1 MTENPQD
8 NQAPDE
14 FGEDIELDLG
24 EPTTSEEPTLAGFD
38 PAEVAE
44 GGDEDVE
51 LDFGDDDAEAPTD
64 DVDIDLDLGELGEAD
79 AEPEGDADGDIN
91 LDLGGDEA
99 TDESAGDVDLNFGEE
114 DEPADD
120 VPTPDADLLEEAM
133 EELRSELR
141 AKPGDWYVVHTY
153 SGMEKRVKQNL
164 EQRAQSLNL
173 EELLFD
179 VRVPTEEV
187 AEIRSGNKKMVTRTV
202 LPGYVLVCMELT
214 DESWGLVRHTPS
226 VTGFV
231 GNAMSPV
238 PLTLDEV
245 ERMLAPSVVAEVN
258 RTAQAK
264 SKPVAKPKVEVADL
278 NVGDSV
284 MVTDGPFA
292 GVHASI
298 TEINA
303 NSQRLKALVEI
314 LGRDT
319 PIDLTFSQ
327 VEKI

>member
-1 MTENPQD
+1 MTENPHT
-8 NQAPDE
+8 PDA
-14 FGEDIELDLG
+14 EDVELDLDLG
-24 EPTTSEEPTLAGFD
+24 DVPASEEPTLAGFD
-38 PAEVAE
+38 PADADEE
-44 GGDEDVE
+44 SGEDVD
-51 LDFGDDDAEAPTD
+51 LNFGDDEEASESESD
-64 DVDIDLDLGELGEAD
+64 DDIDLDLGGDL
-79 AEPEGDADGDIN
+79 GDADSEGEIN
-91 LDLGGDEA
+91 LD
-99 TDESAGDVDLNFGEE
+99 FGASGEDEE
-114 DEPADD
+114 DEERSDEPQ
-120 VPTPDADLLEEAM
+120 PDADLLAEAM

-141 AKPGDWYVVHTY
+141 TKPGDWYVVHTY

-173 EELLFD
+173 EDDLFD

-187 AEIRSGNKKMVTRTV
+187 TEIRGGNKKMVTRTV
-202 LPGYVLVCMELT
+202 LPGYVLVCMNLT
-214 DESWGLVRHTPS
+214 DASWSLVRNTPS

-231 GNAMSPV
+231 GNATSPV

-245 ERMLAPSVVAEVN
+245 ERMLTPGVVAEVN
-258 RTAQAK
+258 KVAK
-264 SKPVAKPKVEVADL
+264 SQSKPVAKPKIEVADL

-303 NSQRLKALVEI
+303 NAQRLKALVEI

-327 VEKI
+327 VEKV

>member
-1 MTENPQD
+1 MTDNPQ
-8 NQAPDE
+8 NPDL
-14 FGEDIELDLG
+14 GETEDVELDLG
-24 EPTTSEEPTLAGFD
+24 EPTTSEEPSLAGFD
-38 PAEVAE
+38 PAESVDSGEDIALNFGEDSAE
-44 GGDEDVE
+44 ETSE
-51 LDFGDDDAEAPTD
+51 EA
-64 DVDIDLDLGELGEAD
+64 DIDLDLGGADEAD
-79 AEPEGDADGDIN
+79 SSEEEIN
-91 LDLGGDEA
+91 LDFGGSDDAAEEQGS
-99 TDESAGDVDLNFGEE
+99 TGIDFGEDKEGE
-114 DEPADD
+114 DEEA
-120 VPTPDADLLEEAM
+120 PDADLLAEAM

-164 EQRAQSLNL
+164 EQRAESLGL
-173 EELLFD
+173 EDFLFD

-187 AEIRSGNKKMVTRTV
+187 AEIRAGNKKMVTRTV

-214 DESWGLVRHTPS
+214 DESWSLVRHTPS

-231 GNAMSPV
+231 GNATNPV

-245 ERMLAPSVVAEVN
+245 ERMLTPSVVTEVN
-258 RTAQAK
+258 KVAK
-264 SKPVAKPKVEVADL
+264 SKSKTVTKPKVEVADFS
-278 NVGDSV
+278 VGDSV

-327 VEKI
+327 VEKV

>member
-1 MTENPQD
+1 MTDHPHT
-8 NQAPDE
+8 PDDQPDVE
-14 FGEDIELDLG
+14 PDVELDFSDDT
-24 EPTTSEEPTLAGFD
+24 PSSEPTLAGFD
-38 PAEVAE
+38 PADAAST
-44 GGDEDVE
+44 DDDVE
-51 LDFGDDDAEAPTD
+51 LNFSDDEADAAVAEAEDELNLDFDADGAGAEATDTDTDIQLDFAGSEPDEPEEDTGLNFGDDEPETP
-64 DVDIDLDLGELGEAD
+64 EAD
-79 AEPEGDADGDIN
+79 A
-91 LDLGGDEA
+91 
-99 TDESAGDVDLNFGEE
+99 
-114 DEPADD
+114 
-120 VPTPDADLLEEAM
+120 PDADLLAEAM
-133 EELRSELR
+133 EDLRSELR

-164 EQRAQSLNL
+164 EQRAQSLDM
-173 EELLFD
+173 EHLLFD

-202 LPGYVLVCMELT
+202 LPGYVLVCMEFT

-231 GNAMSPV
+231 GNATAPI

-245 ERMLAPSVVAEVN
+245 ERMLAPSVVAQVN
-258 RTAQAK
+258 KAAK
-264 SKPVAKPKVEVADL
+264 SKSRPVAKPKVEVADL
-278 NVGDSV
+278 AVGDSV

-327 VEKI
+327 VEKV